1 MSRRLMCWTSARIQK
16 NTSFFTAV
24 VTIYCRLPRSEI
36 GVLSSYTRCLPLPK
50 STDGKKEKYLFA
62 VGWTPGS
69 CHRRCCRTFVSIM
82 FWNKICFYRSCFF
95 PVWKQTNSSPR
106 PLCVTGHHSE
116 SFGVLNAL
124 SNRVFQVWCAGSDNS
139 FPWDHYLLKSDFYV
153 ILFVCPAPNNIVC
166 DHY

>member
-36 GVLSSYTRCLPLPK
+36 GVLSSYTRCLPLPN

-69 CHRRCCRTFVSIM
+69 CHRRSCRTFVSIM

-95 PVWKQTNSSPR
+95 QCENKLTPSPVHSASRVTTVKALGFSMLFLTEFSKFDVQGQTIVFLGIIIYENLIFVSFY
-106 PLCVTGHHSE
+106 LCV
-116 SFGVLNAL
+116 
-124 SNRVFQVWCAGSDNS
+124 R
-139 FPWDHYLLKSDFYV
+139 PR
-153 ILFVCPAPNNIVC
+153 II
-166 DHY
+166 